1 MAEVEDALAS
11 AWPLWEPAGIRL
23 HEHKLLHEEVPLF
36 TLEAMEMI
44 QVFFLFLLHFV
55 FVSLALLVICLL
67 FCFCLQT
74 FFPSRRSNEVM
85 GYILYR
91 LLFSEHFSAK
101 SPAEVLKK

>member
-44 QVFFLFLLHFV
+44 QVFFSFSFTLTFFVV
-55 FVSLALLVICLL
+55 FVSLALLVICL
-67 FCFCLQT
+67 FCCFCLQT
-74 FFPSRRSNEVM
+74 FFPISK
-85 GYILYR
+85 IQ
-91 LLFSEHFSAK
+91 
-101 SPAEVLKK
+101 